1 MDIRMLGRPP
11 VGAEAVISA
20 LRPPVRPVA
29 PAASTVRRRPGWT
42 AGMRRQA
49 RDLWE
54 AVAGRQPVVVLSLAV
69 GPAQTAAR
77 RTWGLVA
84 RLVRPGASRRIAV
97 TVVPLSGFASPPV
110 PPAPR
115 PPHADPG
122 TGAAAP

>member
-1 MDIRMLGRPP
+1 MGIRMLGRTP

-20 LRPPVRPVA
+20 LRPPVRPLA
-29 PAASTVRRRPGWT
+29 PTASTARRHPGWT
-42 AGMRRQA
+42 TGARRRA

-77 RTWGLVA
+77 RTWGLVV

-97 TVVPLSGFASPPV
+97 TVVPLPGFPPPSA

-115 PPHADPG
+115 PPRADPG
-122 TGAAAP
+122 TGAATP